1 MQIKILSPLG
11 PISLASFEGKITRLQ
26 FIGQR
31 VPHPNI
37 KNRDSTARDS
47 LIIQQ
52 ARLQLLEYF
61 NGKRQEF
68 NLPLFLQGTEFQN
81 DAWTIIKEIPY
92 GETRSYT
99 WQCDAIKRPRGQ
111 RAVGAAN
118 SKNPLPIFI
127 PCHRIIAKNGAL
139 KSYIGGANVKK
150 RLLLHEKFF
159 NSQKNTGLPLDE
171 SFSR

>member
-1 MQIKILSPLG
+1 MQIEIGSPLG
-11 PISLASFEGKITRLQ
+11 PLTLTSIEGKLTQLQ
-26 FIGQR
+26 FAGQR
-31 VPHPNI
+31 ASNPDIQNKDPAT
-37 KNRDSTARDS
+37 KDL

-52 ARLQLLEYF
+52 ASLQLLEYF

-68 NLPLFLQGTEFQN
+68 NLPLFPQGTEFQN

-99 WQCDAIKRPRGQ
+99 WQCDAIKKPRGQ

-127 PCHRIIAKNGAL
+127 PCHRIVAKDGAL

-159 NSQKNTGLPLDE
+159 HSQKNTGLPLEE